1 MAPGRA
7 RTGSQIR
14 GYQFPCGRQEPPV
27 RHWGSQRALRRIGRV
42 FLLRGHCR
50 TLERSVLELA
60 RPCLLN
66 RISWRQCGASSS
78 VSHCFCF
85 FCVQFSSFFLF
96 LISLHYL
103 VFASFIFGV
112 FFDREEQNLKQ
123 KPREEYAEDVKKKK
137 LSEMDPEVGIV
148 VAKC

>member
-1 MAPGRA
+1 MFN
-7 RTGSQIR
+7 
-14 GYQFPCGRQEPPV
+14 FP
-27 RHWGSQRALRRIGRV
+27 L
-42 FLLRGHCR
+42 
-50 TLERSVLELA
+50 
-60 RPCLLN
+60 
-66 RISWRQCGASSS
+66 
-78 VSHCFCF
+78 
-85 FCVQFSSFFLF
+85 FFLF

-112 FFDREEQNLKQ
+112 FFDREEQNLKR